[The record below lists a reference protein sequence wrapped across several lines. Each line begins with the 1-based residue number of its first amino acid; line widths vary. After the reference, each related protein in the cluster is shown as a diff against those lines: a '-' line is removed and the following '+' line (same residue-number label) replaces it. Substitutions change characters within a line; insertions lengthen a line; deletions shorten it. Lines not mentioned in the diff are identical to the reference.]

1 MKPGLA
7 IGQTHTI
14 EIEVT
19 PHMVA
24 CFEDKLVHNLY
35 STSALTHHIELV
47 ARRLLVPFLEEDE
60 ECIGCNFE
68 IAHLA
73 MTLPGMRVVIEAT
86 IAEIRENKVVT
97 NIEAS
102 NIRGKLARGSITQ
115 AVVDSGWLQNR
126 MKEISVIHNIATEK
140 HSRPATAYV

>member
-7 IGQTHTI
+7 IGQTATI

-24 CFEDKLVHNLY
+24 CFEGKLVHNLY
-35 STSALTHHIELV
+35 SSSELTHHMELA
-47 ARRLLVPFLEEDE
+47 ARRLIVSFLEADE

-68 IAHLA
+68 FSHLA
-73 MTLPGMRVVIEAT
+73 MTLPGMSVSIEAT
-86 IAEIRENKVVT
+86 VAEIRDNKVVA

-102 NIRGKLARGSITQ
+102 NIRGKIARGTVTQ
-115 AVVDSGWLQNR
+115 AIVNKAWLQNR
-126 MKEISVIHNIATEK
+126 MKEISVIHNIAADK
-140 HSRPATAYV
+140 NARSAACV

>member
-19 PHMVA
+19 PDMVA
-24 CFEDKLVHNLY
+24 YFEDKLVHYLY
-35 STSALTHHIELV
+35 STSALTHDMELA
-47 ARRLLVPFLEEDE
+47 ARRLLVPFLEEQE
-60 ECIGCNFE
+60 ESIGCHFE

-73 MTLPGMRVVIEAT
+73 MTLPGMRVEIEAT
-86 IAEIRENKVVT
+86 VVEIRDNKVVA

-102 NIRGKLARGSITQ
+102 NIRGKIARGTITQ
-115 AVVDSGWLQNR
+115 AIVDKGWLQNR
-126 MKEISVIHNIATEK
+126 MKEISVIHNISTDK
-140 HSRPATAYV
+140 HSPAITTLV